1 MTKRQFAMMVV
12 CTICLAALLP
22 FGFVPEA
29 RGFDGPDLL
38 TQQVRPIVIKGESV
52 EGVLA
57 TLSRDYGIPIGIEL
71 EYQKLSAP
79 LRKIDLNLPETNVK
93 EFLDSVIAKD
103 PRYTWKLEGGVIH
116 VRPLTRRDALLTSL
130 LDTRIS
136 HFAFTEGATRY
147 RIFSDLFSVPEIQTQ
162 LIVADVVPLFILIG
176 SVQKIG
182 KGISFEE
189 SNLTL
194 RDLLDRMILKTDI
207 KRWVLIRW
215 GDNGEFI
222 TLRS

>member
-1 MTKRQFAMMVV
+1 MTKRQFAMMAV
-12 CTICLAALLP
+12 CAIGLAVLLALSS
-22 FGFVPEA
+22 VPEA

-38 TQQVRPIVIKGESV
+38 TQKVRPIVIKGETV

-116 VRPLTRRDALLTSL
+116 VRPLTGRDALLTSL

-147 RIFSDLFSVPEIQTQ
+147 RIFSDLLSAPEIQTQ

-176 SVQKIG
+176 SMQKIG

-194 RDLLDRMILKTDI
+194 REMLDRIILETDI
-207 KRWVLIRW
+207 KMWVLVRSGEN
-215 GDNGEFI
+215 GDFI